1 MPKDEVLA
9 GAEALARTIME
20 KAPIS
25 IELAKLALES
35 GVQVDLTTA
44 MALETT
50 ATITCFMT
58 EDARE
63 GARAFVEKR
72 PPQYRGR

>member
-1 MPKDEVLA
+1 M
-9 GAEALARTIME
+9 
-20 KAPIS
+20 
-25 IELAKLALES
+25 LAKLALES

-58 EDARE
+58 EDAKE